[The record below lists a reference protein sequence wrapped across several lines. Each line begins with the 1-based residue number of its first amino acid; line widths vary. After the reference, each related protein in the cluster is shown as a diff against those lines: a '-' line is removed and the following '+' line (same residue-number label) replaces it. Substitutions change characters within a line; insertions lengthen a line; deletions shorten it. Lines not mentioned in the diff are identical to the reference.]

1 MITRSSKTVTGL
13 VAAATLA
20 LSAAAFTTPAE
31 AHWHGGGGFGWG
43 VGLGIGL
50 GIGLAPA
57 VTLYDGPYG
66 CRLVNT
72 YDRFGHFLGTV
83 RRCY

>member
-1 MITRSSKTVTGL
+1 MITRSKTVTGL

-20 LSAAAFTTPAE
+20 LSAAAFTTPAQ
-31 AHWHGGGGFGWG
+31 AHWHGGHGWG
-43 VGLGIGL
+43 F
-50 GIGLAPA
+50 GLAPA

-72 YDRFGHFLGTV
+72 YDRFGHFRGTV
-83 RRCY
+83 QRCY

>member
-1 MITRSSKTVTGL
+1 MITRSKTVTGL

-20 LSAAAFTTPAE
+20 LSAAAFTTPAQ
-31 AHWHGGGGFGWG
+31 AHWHGGHGWGFGWG
-43 VGLGIGL
+43 F
-50 GIGLAPA
+50 GLAPV

-72 YDRFGHFLGTV
+72 YDRFGHFLGAV

>member
-1 MITRSSKTVTGL
+1 MITRSKTVTGL

-20 LSAAAFTTPAE
+20 LSAAAFTTPAQ
-31 AHWHGGGGFGWG
+31 AHWHGGWGF
-43 VGLGIGL
+43 
-50 GIGLAPA
+50 GLAPM

-72 YDRFGHFLGTV
+72 YDRFGHFLGAV

>member
-31 AHWHGGGGFGWG
+31 AHWHGGWGHGWGFGL
-43 VGLGIGL
+43 V
-50 GIGLAPA
+50 PA
-57 VTLYDGPYG
+57 VTLYDAPYG

-72 YDRFGHFLGTV
+72 YDRFGHFLG
-83 RRCY
+83 RRCC

>member
-1 MITRSSKTVTGL
+1 MITRSKTLTGL

-20 LSAAAFTTPAE
+20 LSAAAFTTPAQ
-31 AHWHGGGGFGWG
+31 AHWHGGWGWGFGW
-43 VGLGIGL
+43 

-72 YDRFGHFLGTV
+72 YDRFGRFLGAV